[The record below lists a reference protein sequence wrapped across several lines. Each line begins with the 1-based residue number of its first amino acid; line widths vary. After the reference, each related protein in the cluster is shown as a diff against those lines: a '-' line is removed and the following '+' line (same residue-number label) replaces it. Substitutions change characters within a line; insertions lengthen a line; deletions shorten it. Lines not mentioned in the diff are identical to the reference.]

1 LSLLFFTLD
10 LSPSFLRSNVTA
22 IYIVIFITGIAR
34 GFVGPAL
41 FAFMPQI
48 VNDRKLYANAISWN
62 SSIWQG
68 GSMAGP
74 VLGGLIYG
82 FGGLHM
88 VYLTVTLLI
97 LSGLILFSFI
107 ASKPLPVQI
116 NDEQGVKDRLMAG
129 IRFVFSNKLI
139 LSAISLDL
147 FAVLFAGAVALLPVF
162 ASEILKTGPEGL
174 GFLRAAP
181 GLGAVLMVIFLAY
194 SPIRKKAGKKML
206 YAVTGFGLC
215 MILFAL
221 SEIFWISIVL
231 LVISGALDS
240 ISVIVRSNLIHTLT
254 PENMKGRV
262 SAVNNIFIGSSNELG
277 AFESG
282 VMARLIGVVPSV
294 IFGGT
299 MTLMIVGITSV
310 KAKELRE
317 LDL

>member
-1 LSLLFFTLD
+1 
-10 LSPSFLRSNVTA
+10 
-22 IYIVIFITGIAR
+22 
-34 GFVGPAL
+34 
-41 FAFMPQI
+41 
-48 VNDRKLYANAISWN
+48 
-62 SSIWQG
+62 
-68 GSMAGP
+68 
-74 VLGGLIYG
+74 
-82 FGGLHM
+82 
-88 VYLTVTLLI
+88 
-97 LSGLILFSFI
+97 
-107 ASKPLPVQI
+107 
-116 NDEQGVKDRLMAG
+116 
-129 IRFVFSNKLI
+129 
-139 LSAISLDL
+139 
-147 FAVLFAGAVALLPVF
+147 VALLPVF

-181 GLGAVLMVIFLAY
+181 GVGAVLMVIFLAY

-206 YAVTGFGLC
+206 YAVAGFGLC

-221 SEIFWISIVL
+221 SEIFWISIAL
-231 LVISGALDS
+231 LIISGALDS

-294 IFGGT
+294 IFGGA